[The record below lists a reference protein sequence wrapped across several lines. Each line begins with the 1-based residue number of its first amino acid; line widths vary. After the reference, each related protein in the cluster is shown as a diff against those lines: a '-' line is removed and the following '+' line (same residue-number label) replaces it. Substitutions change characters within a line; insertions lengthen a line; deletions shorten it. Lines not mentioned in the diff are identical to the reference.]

1 MRIDQVDDLLAI
13 ENLRAPDLN
22 VLIPNENNYS
32 ALLMQPMGQIDVSN
46 DGVQHHDSGLAQRQ
60 FGRFLDDA
68 RTTHADLV
76 ITPEYS
82 MPWESLVNALKAGA
96 GPEPGKLWVL
106 GCESIKYSELEDLK
120 QDLAPLAKVLYEDL
134 PPDPQRFINPLA
146 YVFVAPPNKG
156 DGDEGLVVLVQFKT
170 YPMGDGDHFETNHM
184 QRGTCIY
191 QFGGIGQRLKL
202 VSLICSDAFAFRDDD
217 AEAIYDR
224 ALVIHIQL
232 NPNPREKR
240 FRRYRESLFAFQGD
254 QTEIICLNWAKD
266 VHHWSDGQETPW
278 NNISASAWYL
288 RPDKFDDRDATLC
301 VNHQRG
307 LYYTWLKPFHVHAL
321 FFNFEPATYLLE
333 ATKVAHIGVPAV
345 ISRRR
350 GPQLT
355 RACVWDNAASVWT
368 EQETA
373 ECGFSAVADESGP
386 AKAQIKHIAD
396 NNPIEAERVLALCAG
411 KIDSDLEWYHVRR
424 LDSCVIS
431 ESETILR
438 ITFCQDNEG
447 QAPEFRVARM
457 RRCRNLWDILTT
469 EDCLPPALADF
480 KDGFRLEWSQDFPHQ
495 NAISAKNQRA
505 TVIYMGEEASDEQ
518 IEATVKN
525 IAEKLRRSF
534 PNTDESQSA
543 KQRLAVWY
551 RENGVPILFDP
562 HRYVNIDQ
570 ADDVSE
576 FDIGREQ

>member
-1 MRIDQVDDLLAI
+1 MNIQQVDDLLAH
-13 ENLRAPDLN
+13 ENLRALDLN

-32 ALLMQPMGQIDVSN
+32 VLLMQPMGQIDVSN
-46 DGVQHHDSGLAQRQ
+46 EGVRHHDADLSQRQ
-60 FGRFLDDA
+60 FGNFLDDA
-68 RTTHADLV
+68 RKTHADLV

-82 MPWESLVNALKAGA
+82 MPWESLVNIIKEGA
-96 GPEPGKLWVL
+96 GPEPGKLWL
-106 GCESIKYSELEDLK
+106 FGCESIKYSELEDLK
-120 QDLAPLAKVLYEDL
+120 QDLAPLAKVLYEEL
-134 PPDPQRFINPLA
+134 QPDPHRFVNPLA
-146 YVFVAPPNKG
+146 YVFVAQPN
-156 DGDEGLVVLVQFKT
+156 ETNVNESLVVLVQFKT
-170 YPMGDGDHFETNHM
+170 YPMGDGDHFEINHM
-184 QRGTCIY
+184 QRGACIY
-191 QFGGIGQRLKL
+191 QFGGREQRLKL
-202 VSLICSDAFAFRDDD
+202 ISLICSDAFAFRDED

-232 NPNPREKR
+232 NPNPRETR

-266 VHHWSDGQETPW
+266 VHHWCDGQETPW

-288 RPDKFDDRDATLC
+288 RPNKFDDRDATLC

-321 FFNFEPATYLLE
+321 FFNFEPATYLLD

-350 GPQLT
+350 GPQLIKT
-355 RACVWDNAASVWT
+355 CVWDDTTSVWT

-373 ECGFSAVADESGP
+373 RCGFSAVADESGP
-386 AKAQIKHIAD
+386 AKDQIKHIAD
-396 NNPIEAERVLALCAG
+396 KNPIEAERILALCAG
-411 KIDSDLEWYHVRR
+411 KIDTDLEWYHVRR
-424 LDSCVIS
+424 LDSCIIS

-447 QAPEFRVARM
+447 QAPEFRIARM
-457 RRCRNLWDILTT
+457 RRCRNLWDILTN
-469 EDCLPPALADF
+469 EAYLPPALADF

-495 NAISAKNQRA
+495 NAISNKNQRA
-505 TVIYMGEEASDEQ
+505 TVIYMGEEASSEL
-518 IEATVKN
+518 IEATAKN
-525 IAEKLRRSF
+525 IAEKLRMSF
-534 PNTDESQSA
+534 LNTDESMSA

-551 RENGVPILFDP
+551 RENGAAVLFDP
-562 HRYVNIDQ
+562 YRYVNIDR
-570 ADDVSE
+570 ADNVSE